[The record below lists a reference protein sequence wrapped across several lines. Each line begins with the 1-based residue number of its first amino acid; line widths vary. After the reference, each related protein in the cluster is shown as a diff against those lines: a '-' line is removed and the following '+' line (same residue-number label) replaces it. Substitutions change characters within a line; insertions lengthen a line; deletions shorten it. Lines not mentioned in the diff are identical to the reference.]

1 MAIETSIDSDL
12 GQVPYEQ
19 LPQIIYQLEQN
30 QQLAEDQGGQQP
42 AIMAQSM
49 AGEPFALKAAPTHD
63 LNLGALGSHP
73 AFGIR

>member
-1 MAIETSIDSDL
+1 M
-12 GQVPYEQ
+12 
-19 LPQIIYQLEQN
+19 
-30 QQLAEDQGGQQP
+30 DQGGQQP

-49 AGEPFALKAAPTHD
+49 AGEQFALKAAPTHD